1 MISILRISI
10 FLAISLLAGGVAANG
25 DKTAA
30 TRFGTLAITGDI
42 GSMSLF
48 FNGKK
53 LSADADSLGMSFRD
67 KYDLGDKDTVL
78 VIDEVSATCQLYFF
92 ITVAGKADVKIS
104 STFGTCDDSPKIVR
118 SGEKI
123 VLRMKDTKGRNVKY
137 IFENDVISENGKI
150 LKAQ

>member
-1 MISILRISI
+1 
-10 FLAISLLAGGVAANG
+10 
-25 DKTAA
+25 
-30 TRFGTLAITGDI
+30 
-42 GSMSLF
+42 
-48 FNGKK
+48 
-53 LSADADSLGMSFRD
+53 MSFRD